1 MFSQTNTF
9 HRHFTESWKIFTSY
23 ATITDGIFLFVYFQ
37 REFFWHSFSVCKT
50 ICIFFYWQNV
60 ELLTKAILT
69 DDTHFLSVK
78 PFVFFFID
86 RMWNYWRKLSWQ
98 THSVEDLVGKT
109 FTDEVVISHQR
120 IWSVGKT
127 VKCCSGCLVEVGMLC
142 AYHWNTTTH
151 PYIFGQCYK
160 HTITQFLS
168 SLSIALASNHK
179 WGSLGG

>member
-23 ATITDGIFLFVYFQ
+23 ATITDGIFSFVYFQ

-50 ICIFFYWQNV
+50 ICI
-60 ELLTKAILT
+60 
-69 DDTHFLSVK
+69 
-78 PFVFFFID
+78 FFID

-179 WGSLGG
+179 